1 MQRYAVIE
9 NSNLDKL
16 VEEVNTKTKLGWI
29 AQGGIMYLH
38 AGSPMDSDFSPR
50 YLQAMILNFLSVD
63 EVLGKY

>member
-38 AGSPMDSDFSPR
+38 AGSPMEDEFMPR
-50 YLQAMILNFLSVD
+50 YLQAMVLNCVSECRSDWL
-63 EVLGKY
+63 